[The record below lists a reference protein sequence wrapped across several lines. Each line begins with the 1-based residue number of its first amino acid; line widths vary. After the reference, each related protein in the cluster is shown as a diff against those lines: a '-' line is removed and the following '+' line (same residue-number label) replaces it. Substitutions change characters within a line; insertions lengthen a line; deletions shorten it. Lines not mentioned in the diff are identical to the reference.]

1 MRPRDEGGSHVFRV
15 PRMVG
20 RVVGAAW
27 LGVALTVTSVSSV
40 AVAASFMVDATDDE
54 DQVMR
59 PRATEPRAGR
69 RVLIID
75 ENLQVP
81 RDRRVWQEC
90 LALAAAGYRVSVI
103 CPMAAGDP
111 PIEYLEG
118 IALYRYPPAPASSG
132 TMGFFYEFAYSW
144 ARALLLT
151 LKVLRKEG
159 FDVIQA
165 CNPPDIYFTIA
176 WLYKPFGK
184 RFVYDQH
191 DLAPET
197 YQARFKQPSRALL
210 RGLYL
215 LERLTYRTAD
225 RVIATNHSYRD
236 VALARGGK
244 APEHVVVVRNGPDPT
259 QMRRGPARPELR
271 NGRRYLCCYLG
282 IMGPQDG
289 VDLAVRAADVLV
301 HQMGR
306 HDCSFALLG
315 DGDSYQEVQALVQE
329 LGLQEYVTMP
339 GFLEH
344 DQLTAYLSTADL
356 GLCPEP
362 SNPLNEVSTMV
373 KTMEYMAFELPVVAF
388 NLKETRFSA
397 ADAAVYVTPN
407 EVKQF
412 AAAIAALLDDPDR
425 RATMGRAG
433 RRHVEEA
440 LAWPHQAPTYVDVF
454 DQLTGTGRVAG
465 SGNRLTASLWST
477 IARRRHHPV
486 RQRGTR

>member
-1 MRPRDEGGSHVFRV
+1 
-15 PRMVG
+15 
-20 RVVGAAW
+20 
-27 LGVALTVTSVSSV
+27 
-40 AVAASFMVDATDDE
+40 
-54 DQVMR
+54 
-59 PRATEPRAGR
+59 
-69 RVLIID
+69 
-75 ENLQVP
+75 VP

-90 LALAAAGYRVSVI
+90 LALAKAGYRVSVI
-103 CPMAAGDP
+103 CPMATGDP

-118 IALYRYPPAPASSG
+118 IALYRYPAAPASSG
-132 TMGFFYEFAYSW
+132 TMSFLYEFAYSW
-144 ARALLLT
+144 ARTLLLT

-165 CNPPDIYFTIA
+165 CNPPDTYFAIA
-176 WLYKPFGK
+176 WLYKLFGK
-184 RFVYDQH
+184 RFVFDQH

-197 YQARFKQPSRALL
+197 YRARFEKPSRVLL
-210 RGLYL
+210 WGLHL

-225 RVIATNHSYRD
+225 RVIVTNNSYRD

-244 APEHVVVVRNGPDPT
+244 APEHVAVVRNGPDPA

-271 NGRRYLCCYLG
+271 NGRRFLCCYLG

-315 DGDSYQEVQALVQE
+315 DGDSYQQIQALVHE

-339 GFLEH
+339 GFLGDAE
-344 DQLTAYLSTADL
+344 LAAYLSTADL

-388 NLKETRFSA
+388 DLKETRFSA
-397 ADAAVYVTPN
+397 ADAAVYVIPN
-407 EVKQF
+407 EVQQF

-425 RATMGRAG
+425 RAGMGRAG
-433 RRHVEEA
+433 RRRVEEA
-440 LAWPHQAPTYVDVF
+440 LAWTHQAPTYLGVF
-454 DQLTGTGRVAG
+454 DQLTRTGRVAG
-465 SGNRLTASLWST
+465 SGNRLTASRWGA
-477 IARRRHHPV
+477 IAGRRPHPV
-486 RQRGTR
+486 R